1 MCETEKNLS
10 LLFETAEAMKIIL
23 YFLISLWLIFLGVI
37 LGDYG
42 SWYFAW
48 LVGTVMIVLISAA
61 GGALMDTQLEEEQQQ
76 K

>member
-1 MCETEKNLS
+1 
-10 LLFETAEAMKIIL
+10 MKIVL
-23 YFLISLWLIFLGVI
+23 YVLIALWLIFLGVI

-42 SWYFAW
+42 PWYFAW

-61 GGALMDTQLEEEQQQ
+61 GGALMDTQLDDEQQQ

>member
-1 MCETEKNLS
+1 
-10 LLFETAEAMKIIL
+10 MKIVL
-23 YFLISLWLIFLGVI
+23 YVLIALWLIFLGVI

-42 SWYFAW
+42 PWYFAW

-61 GGALMDTQLEEEQQQ
+61 GGALMDTQLDEEQQQ